1 MGLGLFNQQI
11 KDNLKLEDHLF
22 KVGLS
27 KQNPFL
33 WNAVAG
39 PLGASL
45 VSPKLPK
52 IARNLNARLNDT
64 VLALFVAH

>member
-1 MGLGLFNQQI
+1 MLLVVRNESTQVY
-11 KDNLKLEDHLF
+11 LKLEDHLF
-22 KVGLS
+22 KDGLS